1 MLCACIRCARSGV
14 HGVRRRA
21 RIRPDQK
28 PVSSP
33 PRAREEASE
42 EAFLQKKGMAEVARL
57 VAHRAAAA
65 APAAKEESPK
75 RALAD
80 TKKAAAIVQQAR
92 TRGQAHRGRKA
103 GGGGDSNGRIS
114 VGPRRACAGLEAQ
127 MHEERS
133 SFMCVLFSFAS
144 SSSNL

>member
-1 MLCACIRCARSGV
+1 
-14 HGVRRRA
+14 
-21 RIRPDQK
+21 
-28 PVSSP
+28 
-33 PRAREEASE
+33 
-42 EAFLQKKGMAEVARL
+42 MAEVARL

-65 APAAKEESPK
+65 PAAKAESPK